1 VGKLFGWMGGIAV
14 LGGIGLLVVGLLTD
28 SVLQVTL
35 LILGGSTIFMG
46 AIFVLVGRFT
56 AGLGP
61 ESIEDG
67 IPAVGQVLSIRDT
80 GVTINN
86 HNALIK
92 ATVAVQLPGQAP
104 YQAEVKVLLGRT
116 QWGAVQPGM
125 MLPILV
131 DRTNPARVAFDPS
144 RPAMAPA
151 PSMGGFGGAPMG
163 APAFAPGAGATP
175 VQRSAADVIARGVA
189 TVGTI
194 LSAVPAGMT
203 AGQVVPGL
211 APHEADD
218 PLAQVALSYQGP
230 SGLLQTQMLL
240 RVPDGKGHVLVAGAT
255 VPVRYLP
262 EEPTVATIDWSRL

>member
-1 VGKLFGWMGGIAV
+1 MGKLFGWMGGIAV
-14 LGGIGLLVVGLLTD
+14 LAGIGFLVVGALSD
-28 SVLQVTL
+28 SALQLTL

-46 AIFVLVGRFT
+46 LIFVLVGRFT

-61 ESIEDG
+61 ETIEDG
-67 IPAVGQVLSIRDT
+67 IPAVGQVLSIQDT

-92 ATVAVQLPGQAP
+92 TMVAVQVPGQAP

-116 QWGAVQPGM
+116 QWGSIQPGM
-125 MLPILV
+125 MLPVLV
-131 DRTNPARVAFDPS
+131 DRTNPARVAFDPN
-144 RPAMAPA
+144 RAVMAAA
-151 PSMGGFGGAPMG
+151 PTMGGAMG
-163 APAFAPGAGATP
+163 GATP

-189 TVGTI
+189 TVGTV

-218 PLAQVALSYQGP
+218 PLAQLALSYQGP
-230 SGLLQTQMLL
+230 SGPLQTQMLI
-240 RVPDGKGHVLVAGAT
+240 RVPDGKGAFLVAGT
-255 VPVRYLP
+255 SVPVRYLP
-262 EEPTVATIDWSRL
+262 EDPSVATIDWSRL